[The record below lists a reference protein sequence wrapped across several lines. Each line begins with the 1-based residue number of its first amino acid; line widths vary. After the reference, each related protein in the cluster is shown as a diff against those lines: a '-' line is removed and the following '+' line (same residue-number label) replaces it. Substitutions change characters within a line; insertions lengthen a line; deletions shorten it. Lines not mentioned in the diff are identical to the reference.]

1 MKDIDELRNAKAEDF
16 YYIGKRLREIRDDLV
31 EADDTTDKR
40 NSHYSR
46 KNVCDRLGVDY
57 STLTNVERGT
67 ISPTTFK
74 LILYYYSLGYN
85 PMWIIATDNEFIP
98 KRNIGENFVYQEG
111 IQENFRTLESN
122 ILEAI
127 SEFKS
132 KI

>member
-1 MKDIDELRNAKAEDF
+1 
-16 YYIGKRLREIRDDLV
+16 
-31 EADDTTDKR
+31 
-40 NSHYSR
+40 
-46 KNVCDRLGVDY
+46 
-57 STLTNVERGT
+57 
-67 ISPTTFK
+67 
-74 LILYYYSLGYN
+74 
-85 PMWIIATDNEFIP
+85 MWIIATDNEFIP